1 MRYNP
6 GVPAQRLS
14 RRRFLGASAALA
26 AALAPGRARAGWPVP
41 AGERMMLFVAAEH
54 YHELPADCYAPFLI
68 EPREIIVHWDGN
80 RNGRDTWLAPITY
93 QTLAYLGHSAHFA
106 VDAYRV
112 WQMLPMYRAQVQES
126 YGAHGF
132 NDVAINVELSGV
144 DFDAP
149 GNAPP
154 DGQVARA
161 VELVAN
167 LMEYYSIDLAG
178 VAGHFERDLRGLKD
192 DPGPAFM
199 AAFRDRLARYR
210 AARPVSRRRLI
221 VDG

>member
-6 GVPAQRLS
+6 GVPAKTLS
-14 RRRFLGASAALA
+14 RRRFLGASAGLAAAVLAPRPALA
-26 AALAPGRARAGWPVP
+26 ARESEPPV
-41 AGERMMLFVAAEH
+41 LFVAAEH
-54 YHELPADCYAPFLI
+54 YHELPSDCYAPFVI

-80 RNGRDTWLAPITY
+80 RNGRALWLAAITY

-106 VDAYRV
+106 VDAFRV
-112 WQMLPMYRAQVQES
+112 WQLLPMYPTQVQES

-154 DGQVARA
+154 DDQVGRA
-161 VELVAN
+161 VQLVAN
-167 LMEYYSIDLAG
+167 LMEYYGIGPAG
-178 VAGHFERDLRGLKD
+178 VVGHFERDLRGKKL
-192 DPGPAFM
+192 DPGPVFM

-210 AARPVSRRRLI
+210 AARPATRRRLI